1 MKTDLGV
8 ILESIALGL
17 VGGLIAL
24 YVVIGLFG

>member
-17 VGGLIAL
+17 VGGVIAL
-24 YVVIGLFG
+24 YIVIGVWG